1 MLEIIKIYFQKLF
14 RFFYSISIVRK
25 REDLIYM
32 KYLITK
38 IVIIFI
44 VFFKFSL
51 ANASDVK
58 ITIFSANKTSE
69 YSDLLEASKSSL
81 ISTLSNNYDLVDGN
95 ELLKN
100 INFEINELN
109 LIENYPLIR
118 NILKSEIIIILKL
131 KIFSGKYNDKYFKIE
146 SYIFDTHS
154 NSFINSWSTPT
165 IKVKIKENCDAICEK
180 VALTEKVVLQ
190 SVGLGKDFFNYFN
203 SIFDDYVDK
212 KTYSNKYT
220 IKLFNLGKVNN
231 ERIVDL
237 LINEFPGFIEPVKSN
252 SDYYQLWAY
261 FTPVNHKKITK
272 WFKTIINNLNKSYK
286 YSIKLSIQNKNITI
300 QN

>member
-14 RFFYSISIVRK
+14 RFFYSISIIRK
-25 REDLIYM
+25 REDLNYM

-44 VFFKFSL
+44 VFLKFSL

-220 IKLFNLGKVNN
+220 IKLLNLGKVNN

-261 FTPVNHKKITK
+261 FTPVNHK
-272 WFKTIINNLNKSYK
+272 
-286 YSIKLSIQNKNITI
+286 NIAT
-300 QN
+300 